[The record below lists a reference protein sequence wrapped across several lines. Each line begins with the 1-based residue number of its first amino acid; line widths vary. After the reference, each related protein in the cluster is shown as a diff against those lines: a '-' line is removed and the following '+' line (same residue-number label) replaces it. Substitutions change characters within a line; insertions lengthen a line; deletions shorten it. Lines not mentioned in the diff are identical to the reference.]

1 MAARGGDVTAS
12 PGRLRYTALDQIAP
26 RLRPRQD
33 PRGRKVGIVHLGV
46 GAFHRAHQAVY
57 TEDCGDWGIAGFT
70 QRSAAV
76 VDQLA
81 PQDGLYTLLVRG
93 AGAVRPQVIGALVQV
108 AFALADPAALVAR
121 LADPAVTVVTLTVT
135 EKGYRHDPATGR
147 LRLADPEIVADL
159 AGRPPH
165 TVVGQLAAGLAAR
178 AAAGC
183 PPVSIVCCDNLP
195 ANGATLRRLVEQYV
209 QQCVGRHARG
219 HPGGT
224 GAARDAAATAA
235 TVSAAAAAAD
245 DPAEWIAASARFPAT
260 MVDRIVPATTDAD
273 RADAAALLGVRD
285 EGTVVAE
292 PDSHWVIEDD
302 FAGPRPQWE
311 RAGALL
317 VPDVAPYE
325 IMKLRVVNGAHSAL
339 AYLGGLAGH
348 EYIATA
354 AADPDLAGYVRR
366 LLAEDVAPTLDPPA
380 GVDLVAYQE
389 RQLPRF
395 ANPALRHRTAQVA
408 MDGSQKLPQ
417 RLLGTIRDR
426 YGAGAEPIWAS
437 LAVAAWM
444 RHVATGRSDDG
455 RPFPVND
462 PLAEIFAERLRG
474 VSGARNVAAA
484 LLGIRDVF
492 GDLADSSGFA
502 DLLATHLD
510 RLTRDGTRR
519 AVGSL
524 LAGCSPG
531 TCSRRGQEPGW

>member
-1 MAARGGDVTAS
+1 MT
-12 PGRLRYTALDQIAP
+12 GRLGYAALDRIQP
-26 RLRPRQD
+26 GLRPRRD
-33 PRGRKVGIVHLGV
+33 PRARRVGVVHLGV

-93 AGAVRPQVIGALVQV
+93 EGAGPMGARLRARVIGAIRTV
-108 AFALADPAALVAR
+108 AFAGADPAALVRR
-121 LADPAVTVVTLTVT
+121 LADPAVSVVTLTVT
-135 EKGYRHDPATGR
+135 EKGYRHDPATR
-147 LRLADPEIVADL
+147 DLRLADPQIAADL
-159 AGRPPH
+159 AGRPPR

-183 PPVSIVCCDNLP
+183 PPLTVVCCDNLP
-195 ANGATLRRLVEQYV
+195 ANGATLARLVRQYV
-209 QQCVGRHARG
+209 QACADAHGGRPARPAQ
-219 HPGGT
+219 PGELPATT
-224 GAARDAAATAA
+224 GAAVAALAALAARDDAAAW
-235 TVSAAAAAAD
+235 VAAA
-245 DPAEWIAASARFPAT
+245 ARFPAT

-273 RADAAALLGVRD
+273 RAEAAALLGVRD
-285 EGTVVAE
+285 EATVVAE

-302 FAGPRPQWE
+302 FAGPRPPWE
-311 RAGALL
+311 LAGALL

-348 EYIATA
+348 EYIAAA
-354 AADPDLAGYVRR
+354 AADPDLAGYVER
-366 LLAEDVAPTLDPPA
+366 LLAEDVAPTLTPPA
-380 GVDLVAYQE
+380 GIDLAAYQA

-417 RLLGTIRDR
+417 RLLGTISDR
-426 YGAGAEPIWAS
+426 FAAGAEPIWAS

-444 RHVATGRSDDG
+444 RHVATGVADDG

-462 PLAEIFAERLRG
+462 PLAGIFSERLRG
-474 VSGARNVAAA
+474 VSDPGQVTAA
-484 LLGIRDVF
+484 LLGVRDVF
-492 GDLADSSGFA
+492 GDLADNTGFA
-502 DLLATHLD
+502 GLLRAHLA
-510 RLTRDGTRR
+510 RLTRDGAR
-519 AVGSL
+519 ATLRAL
-524 LAGCSPG
+524 LSSA
-531 TCSRRGQEPGW
+531 

>member
-1 MAARGGDVTAS
+1 MAARRGAVT
-12 PGRLRYTALDQIAP
+12 GRLSYAALDRIP
-26 RLRPRQD
+26 RHLRPRQD
-33 PRGRKVGIVHLGV
+33 PRARPVAMVHLGV

-57 TEDCGDWGIAGFT
+57 TEECGDWGIAGFT
-70 QRSAAV
+70 LRSRAV
-76 VDQLA
+76 ADQLV

-93 AGAVRPQVIGALVQV
+93 DGEVRAAVIGAIRQV
-108 AFALADPAALVAR
+108 AFAGADPAALVAR

-147 LRLADPEIVADL
+147 LRLADPQIAADL
-159 AGRPPH
+159 AGRPPR

-178 AAAGC
+178 AAAGH
-183 PPVSIVCCDNLP
+183 PPLSVVCCDNLP
-195 ANGATLRRLVEQYV
+195 SNGATLRGLVEQYAE
-209 QQCVGRHARG
+209 QYAGQNAGPARREIADSM
-219 HPGGT
+219 
-224 GAARDAAATAA
+224 GAS
-235 TVSAAAAAAD
+235 V
-245 DPAEWIAASARFPAT
+245 RFPAT
-260 MVDRIVPATTDAD
+260 MVDRIVPAATDAD

-292 PDSHWVIEDD
+292 PDSRWVIEDD
-302 FAGPRPQWE
+302 FAGPRPRWE

-348 EYIATA
+348 EYIAAA

-380 GVDLVAYQE
+380 GVDLAAYQE

-417 RLLGTIRDR
+417 RLLATIRDR
-426 YGAGAEPIWAS
+426 YAAGAEPVWAS

-444 RHVATGRSDDG
+444 RHVAAGVSDDG

-462 PLAEIFAERLRG
+462 PLADIFAERLHG
-474 VSGARNVAAA
+474 VSGPKNVAAA
-484 LLGIRDVF
+484 LLGIPDVF
-492 GDLADSSGFA
+492 GDLAGNAQFA

-510 RLTRDGTRR
+510 RLTRDGVHR
-519 AVGSL
+519 ALRSL
-524 LAGCSPG
+524 LADFPPAPSPKLL
-531 TCSRRGQEPGW
+531 

>member
-1 MAARGGDVTAS
+1 VAARGGDVTAS
-12 PGRLRYTALDQIAP
+12 PGRLRYAALDQIP
-26 RLRPRQD
+26 PHLRPRQD

-93 AGAVRPQVIGALVQV
+93 ADGVRPRVIGAVIQV

-135 EKGYRHDPATGR
+135 EKGYRHDPATRR
-147 LRLADPEIVADL
+147 LRLTDPQVVADL

-195 ANGATLRRLVEQYV
+195 ANGATLRGLIEQYV
-209 QQCVGRHARG
+209 RQCVVQHARG
-219 HPGGT
+219 RPGAS
-224 GAARDAAATAA
+224 GAARDTAA
-235 TVSAAAAAAD
+235 VSVAAAAD
-245 DPAEWIAASARFPAT
+245 DDPAGWIAASARFPAT
-260 MVDRIVPATTDAD
+260 MVDRIVPATAAAD

-285 EGTVVAE
+285 EATVVAE
-292 PDSHWVIEDD
+292 PDSHWVIEDA
-302 FAGPRPQWE
+302 FAGPRPRWE
-311 RAGALL
+311 RAGALV

-354 AADPDLAGYVRR
+354 ATDPELAGYVRR
-366 LLAEDVAPTLDPPA
+366 LLAEDVAPTLEPPA
-380 GVDLVAYQE
+380 GVDLVAYRE

-408 MDGSQKLPQ
+408 MDSSQKMPQ

-426 YGAGAEPIWAS
+426 YGAGADPIWAS

-455 RPFPVND
+455 RPFPVDD

-474 VSGARNVAAA
+474 VSGARNVATA

-492 GDLADSSGFA
+492 GDLADNSGFA

-524 LAGCSPG
+524 FAGSSPG
-531 TCSRRGQEPGW
+531 TCSRGGQGPGW

>member
-1 MAARGGDVTAS
+1 MT
-12 PGRLRYTALDQIAP
+12 GRLGFPALGHIP
-26 RLRPRQD
+26 PGLRPRLD
-33 PRGRKVGIVHLGV
+33 PRGRKVGVVHLGV

-57 TEDCGDWGIAGFT
+57 TEECGDWGIAGFT

-93 AGAVRPQVIGALVQV
+93 AGQVRPQVIGAIRAV
-108 AFALADPAALVAR
+108 AFAGADPAAVVAR
-121 LADPAVTVVTLTVT
+121 LADPAVSVVTLTVT
-135 EKGYRHDPATGR
+135 EKGYRHDPATR
-147 LRLADPEIVADL
+147 DLRLGDPEISADL
-159 AGRPPH
+159 AGRPPR

-178 AAAGC
+178 AAAAG
-183 PPVSIVCCDNLP
+183 PPLTIVCCDNLP
-195 ANGATLRRLVEQYV
+195 ANGVTVASLVRQYV
-209 QQCVGRHARG
+209 QACVAAHGGRPGRSRGAGGARAGGARAGTPGAAAVTAQVGRD
-219 HPGGT
+219 
-224 GAARDAAATAA
+224 DAAAW
-235 TVSAAAAAAD
+235 VAAA
-245 DPAEWIAASARFPAT
+245 ARFPAT

-273 RADAAALLGVRD
+273 RAEAAALLGMRD
-285 EGTVVAE
+285 EATVVAE

-302 FAGPRPQWE
+302 FAGPRPAWE

-317 VPDVAPYE
+317 VPDVTPYE

-354 AADPDLAGYVRR
+354 AADPDLAGYVTR
-366 LLAEDVAPTLDPPA
+366 LLAEDVAPSLEPPA
-380 GVDLVAYQE
+380 GVDLAAYQE

-426 YGAGAEPIWAS
+426 YAAGAEPVWAA

-444 RHVATGRSDDG
+444 RHVATGLAGDG

-462 PLAEIFAERLRG
+462 PLAGIFSERLRG
-474 VSGARNVAAA
+474 VSDPGQVTAA

-492 GDLADSSGFA
+492 GDLADNSAFA
-502 DLLATHLD
+502 DLLRDHLTG
-510 RLTRDGTRR
+510 LTRDGVR
-519 AVGSL
+519 ATL
-524 LAGCSPG
+524 RALQA
-531 TCSRRGQEPGW
+531 Q

>member
-1 MAARGGDVTAS
+1 M
-12 PGRLRYTALDQIAP
+12 
-26 RLRPRQD
+26 
-33 PRGRKVGIVHLGV
+33 VHLGV

-57 TEDCGDWGIAGFT
+57 TEECGDWGIAGFT
-70 QRSAAV
+70 QRAATV
-76 VDQLA
+76 VDQLG
-81 PQDGLYTLLVRG
+81 PQDGLYTLLVCGEGEMR
-93 AGAVRPQVIGALVQV
+93 AQVIGAVREV
-108 AFALADPAALVAR
+108 AFAGADPAALVAR

-135 EKGYRHDPATGR
+135 EKGYRQDPATGR
-147 LRLADPEIVADL
+147 LRLADPEIAADL
-159 AGRPPH
+159 AGRPPR
-165 TVVGQLAAGLAAR
+165 TAVGQLAAGLAAR
-178 AAAGC
+178 AAAAC
-183 PPVSIVCCDNLP
+183 PPLTIVCCDNLP
-195 ANGATLRRLVEQYV
+195 SNGAALRRLVEQYV
-209 QQCVGRHARG
+209 EQCLVQHRQHGQHGQRPASGVSGAGGASGGVGGAGGASGGVGGVGGARRAGRARG
-219 HPGGT
+219 T
-224 GAARDAAATAA
+224 STIAAITAKDVAALAAGDDAAAW
-235 TVSAAAAAAD
+235 V
-245 DPAEWIAASARFPAT
+245 AASARFPAT

-273 RADAAALLGVRD
+273 RADAAALLGMRD

-302 FAGPRPQWE
+302 FACPRPEWE

-354 AADPDLAGYVRR
+354 AADSDLATYVRR
-366 LLAEDVAPTLDPPA
+366 LLAEDVAPTLDARA
-380 GVDLVAYQE
+380 GVDLTAYQE
-389 RQLPRF
+389 RQLHRF

-455 RPFPVND
+455 RPFPMND
-462 PLAEIFAERLRG
+462 PLADIFAERLRG
-474 VSGARNVAAA
+474 VSGTRNVTAA
-484 LLGIRDVF
+484 LLGVRDVF
-492 GDLADSSGFA
+492 GDLARNTGFA

-510 RLTRDGTRR
+510 RLTRDGARG
-519 AVGSL
+519 ALHAL
-524 LAGCSPG
+524 LSSPG
-531 TCSRRGQEPGW
+531 